1 MECLLYFGITS
12 MRDDTSAPLSGRG
25 ELHGGTKVLT
35 LVAEKVYL
43 IRFGIGF
50 KKKNQFFP
58 IILQKITDCSDYCP
72 FK

>member
-25 ELHGGTKVLT
+25 ELNGGARFIT

-43 IRFGIGF
+43 
-50 KKKNQFFP
+50 KSHKSYKNV
-58 IILQKITDCSDYCP
+58 
-72 FK
+72 